1 MLSRTK
7 GKLKITDES
16 ILKLKAGIF
25 DIDPYFEINNR
36 QYHILGDIG
45 KFNHGFRTRSFKKAK
60 KYKLSFMV
68 GGSIAKYRFRI
79 KYSEKFKMSKKII
92 YTDEKWI
99 YYLTIFFQEIN

>member
-1 MLSRTK
+1 
-7 GKLKITDES
+7 
-16 ILKLKAGIF
+16 
-25 DIDPYFEINNR
+25 
-36 QYHILGDIG
+36 
-45 KFNHGFRTRSFKKAK
+45 
-60 KYKLSFMV
+60 MV